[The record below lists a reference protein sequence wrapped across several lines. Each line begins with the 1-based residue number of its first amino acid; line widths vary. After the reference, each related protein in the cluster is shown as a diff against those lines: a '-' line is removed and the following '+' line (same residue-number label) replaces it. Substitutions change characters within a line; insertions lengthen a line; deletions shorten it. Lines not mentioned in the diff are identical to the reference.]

1 MDKITF
7 TNYLNKYTKLMALY
21 LNNKE
26 DPNFDIGNEELAFF
40 IKLSK
45 HHSLMAFLYKAI
57 SEVRVKVDEDK
68 IHKIEEYY
76 LANLRKSVLFDK
88 ERKDIYA
95 FFNENEIEF
104 LPLKGIILK
113 DYYLDPYTRE
123 FADNDILFANKDKLI
138 KNFFVKRGYEVESFR
153 KSNHDVYLKKPF
165 FNFEIHRDLFDET
178 EDNKK
183 NVKYFKDYL
192 AKAPVKENHEHYLS
206 NEDFYIY
213 FLAHTYKHYHVSGC
227 GLRTLIDIY
236 LYLKKEQLDFNY
248 INKELEKL
256 DLVEFSKE
264 IIDLSF
270 ALFDEKELNE
280 EQNNMLLFIA
290 SSGTY
295 GTLEHSVK
303 KGVKEKGKFGYA
315 MKRVF
320 PPYSFYKNT
329 YKWAYKIPILIPIA
343 WLCRFFR
350 ILFKNPKKAT
360 KELKM
365 ISEVKEEETTK

>member
-1 MDKITF
+1 M
-7 TNYLNKYTKLMALY
+7 
-21 LNNKE
+21 
-26 DPNFDIGNEELAFF
+26 
-40 IKLSK
+40 
-45 HHSLMAFLYKAI
+45 
-57 SEVRVKVDEDK
+57 
-68 IHKIEEYY
+68 
-76 LANLRKSVLFDK
+76 
-88 ERKDIYA
+88 
-95 FFNENEIEF
+95 
-104 LPLKGIILK
+104 
-113 DYYLDPYTRE
+113 
-123 FADNDILFANKDKLI
+123 
-138 KNFFVKRGYEVESFR
+138 
-153 KSNHDVYLKKPF
+153 
-165 FNFEIHRDLFDET
+165 
-178 EDNKK
+178 
-183 NVKYFKDYL
+183 
-192 AKAPVKENHEHYLS
+192 
-206 NEDFYIY
+206 
-213 FLAHTYKHYHVSGC
+213 AHTYKHYHVSGC

-280 EQNNMLLFIA
+280 EQNDMLLFIA

-329 YKWAYKIPILIPIA
+329 YRWAYKVPILIPIA